1 MFICDIL
8 KIFNTDQYGV
18 IDNEQIFICIADVRR
33 FNAA

>member
-8 KIFNTDQYGV
+8 KTINTEQYGV
-18 IDNEQIFICIADVRR
+18 IDNEQIFIRIADVRR